1 MKKPYVIG
9 IAGGSGSGKSTI
21 SKAILDA
28 LPAGTG
34 VLLEQD
40 HYYKPQAHLT
50 DAERALV
57 NYDHPDALELDLLAT
72 HLQQLCAGAAIDRPS
87 YDFSTH
93 DRIPQAARVE
103 PCPVILVEGILVLA
117 DPDLRAQFDVK
128 IFVDTDAD
136 IRLMRRIRRD
146 LEHRGRTFAAV
157 RTQYYETVRPMHI
170 AFVEPSKRFADI
182 IVPEGGQNKVALEF
196 IVNHALSYV

>member
-28 LPAGTG
+28 LPVGTG

-40 HYYKPQAHLT
+40 HYYKPQAHLS
-50 DAERALV
+50 DDERALV

-72 HLQQLCAGAAIDRPS
+72 HLKKLRKGEGIDRPS

-93 DRIPQAARVE
+93 DRIAQGARVE
-103 PCPVILVEGILVLA
+103 PCPVIIVEGILVLA
-117 DPDLRAQFDVK
+117 DSALRKQFDVK

-146 LEHRGRTFAAV
+146 LESRGRSFTQV

-196 IVNHALSYV
+196 IVNHARSYV